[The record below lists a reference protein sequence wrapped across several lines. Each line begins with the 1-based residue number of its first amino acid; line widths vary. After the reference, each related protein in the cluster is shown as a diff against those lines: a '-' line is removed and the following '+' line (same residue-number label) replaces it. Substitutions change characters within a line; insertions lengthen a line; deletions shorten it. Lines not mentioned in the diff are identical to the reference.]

1 MNEPGPPVVR
11 SEPVEGD
18 RLDEDQIAL
27 VIRRASELDGQAL
40 VGRTGL
46 DLVRLEEA
54 AVEAGL
60 SRQSVRRAVAELRA
74 GTLTRP
80 ARRTASRP
88 APGRLTVTRMVP
100 GPQPAVQEL
109 VRQFLDEE
117 QFDMRRDMGDCCHW
131 RRRHG
136 AQAWV
141 RLSVDRV
148 WRRMVLSDVDRVET
162 AAVEEPGSDG
172 ARVLVSLTADL
183 RPLQRARRATLGKGA
198 VGAALVGAVALAA
211 TVTHPDVLVA
221 LPAATASGVV
231 GGHLIGSARFRS
243 RVDDLETALE
253 GFLDRVERRVAS

>member
-1 MNEPGPPVVR
+1 MNEAARPDVR
-11 SEPVEGD
+11 SDPVEGE

-80 ARRTASRP
+80 GRKPARP

-100 GPQPAVQEL
+100 GPQAAVQEL
-109 VRQFLDEE
+109 IRLFLDEE
-117 QFDMRRDMGDCCHW
+117 QFEMRRDMGECCHW

-183 RPLQRARRATLGKGA
+183 RPLQKARRATLGKGA
-198 VGAALVGAVALAA
+198 VGAAVVGAVALAA
-211 TVTHPDVLVA
+211 TVAHPDVLLA
-221 LPAATASGVV
+221 LPAATASGLV